1 MSLIF
6 QSAMA
11 TSIAAM
17 CAAAGYRPEEALGT
31 TLVTL
36 VIATFV
42 AGVLIML
49 VGARV
54 GSGVMIHGSLKC
66 AIYRAGPVCMVPFM
80 ALVFATSMADV
91 LIHVRRCV
99 CAHVVVQTL
108 NPRP

>member
-1 MSLIF
+1 MGHGLGQDTRPSAPCGLQVQDVSLIF

-17 CAAAGYRPEEALGT
+17 CAAAGYQPEEALGT

-49 VGARV
+49 VGACV
-54 GSGVMIHGSLKC
+54 SMWFI
-66 AIYRAGPVCMVPFM
+66 M
-80 ALVFATSMADV
+80 ASKHAPIRIALCKLPYA
-91 LIHVRRCV
+91 
-99 CAHVVVQTL
+99 
-108 NPRP
+108 

>member
-1 MSLIF
+1 MQDVSLIF

-17 CAAAGYRPEEALGT
+17 CAAAGYSSEEALGT

-49 VGARV
+49 VGMHLC
-54 GSGVMIHGSLKC
+54 SK
-66 AIYRAGPVCMVPFM
+66 
-80 ALVFATSMADV
+80 
-91 LIHVRRCV
+91 
-99 CAHVVVQTL
+99 
-108 NPRP
+108 

>member
-1 MSLIF
+1 MQDVSLIF

-49 VGARV
+49 VGAAV
-54 GSGVMIHGSLKC
+54 SICFKASKH
-66 AIYRAGPVCMVPFM
+66 
-80 ALVFATSMADV
+80 AL
-91 LIHVRRCV
+91 
-99 CAHVVVQTL
+99 
-108 NPRP
+108 

>member
-17 CAAAGYRPEEALGT
+17 CAAAGYQPEEALGT

-49 VGARV
+49 VGA
-54 GSGVMIHGSLKC
+54 H
-66 AIYRAGPVCMVPFM
+66 
-80 ALVFATSMADV
+80 T
-91 LIHVRRCV
+91 
-99 CAHVVVQTL
+99 
-108 NPRP
+108 

>member
-1 MSLIF
+1 MQDVSLIF

-49 VGARV
+49 VGARARFRV
-54 GSGVMIHGSLKC
+54 
-66 AIYRAGPVCMVPFM
+66 
-80 ALVFATSMADV
+80 
-91 LIHVRRCV
+91 
-99 CAHVVVQTL
+99 
-108 NPRP
+108 